1 MATKKQCM
9 LTKTITCNSDAY
21 FWGKKSSIK
30 LWKTSGGAYLSET
43 LTLFLIP
50 NFISG
55 ECSSISLTLKQ
66 AKWRWILITWD
77 CCFWLQCMQH
87 NKTLKPAW
95 EKTNTNCGAI
105 LLVRMMHRLR
115 WLPSSLT
122 DTESRSH
129 LKRPG
134 ILFSYATL
142 FQSDNFMEY
151 NQFTKFGALE
161 CRIDYSFFS
170 QRIVYRSGVGTSHG
184 DSMSILRSIVASLP
198 LAFALH

>member
-1 MATKKQCM
+1 M
-9 LTKTITCNSDAY
+9 LIFLKCWLN
-21 FWGKKSSIK
+21 
-30 LWKTSGGAYLSET
+30 
-43 LTLFLIP
+43 LFLIP

-55 ECSSISLTLKQ
+55 DCSSISLTLKQ
-66 AKWRWILITWD
+66 EKWSWILITWD
-77 CCFWLQCMQH
+77 CCFWLHFMQG
-87 NKTLKPAW
+87 NTTLKVAW
-95 EKTNTNCGAI
+95 EKKKTPTGVF

-115 WLPSSLT
+115 WLPSTLT
-122 DTESRSH
+122 DTESRSL

-142 FQSDNFMEY
+142 FQSDNFAEY
-151 NQFTKFGALE
+151 NHFTKFGAWE

-170 QRIVYRSGVGTSHG
+170 QCIVYRSEVGTSHG